1 MRRKNRAERERTEH
15 YWKLH
20 FLHSRTFSPITFFES
35 CAWNWNHKIY
45 TCILI
50 FFTHLTVRIST
61 NFMLC
66 FLSLPFCM
74 HRSPF
79 ITHLLLSLNQP
90 LSHPL
95 HLFSISSH
103 IITLGC
109 KAVLRMGSIS
119 NNKNDGPAIAITDNG
134 NYIVDL
140 FFTAPIAD
148 VALAAKEI
156 KATVGKSV

>member
-35 CAWNWNHKIY
+35 CAWNWHHYIY
-45 TCILI
+45 TCILT
-50 FFTHLTVRIST
+50 FSTHLTVRIST

-90 LSHPL
+90 FSHHSSFSPSVFHLISYYHFRLQGCAPHGQYLEQQERRPSYRYHWQWKL
-95 HLFSISSH
+95 HCRPFLHS
-103 IITLGC
+103 TYCWRGTC
-109 KAVLRMGSIS
+109 R
-119 NNKNDGPAIAITDNG
+119 
-134 NYIVDL
+134 
-140 FFTAPIAD
+140 
-148 VALAAKEI
+148 
-156 KATVGKSV
+156 